1 MKRTQVRERERI
13 DIEKP
18 QGHYCFACGTANPIG
33 LNLQFYRLDDTV
45 CSDICLNK
53 YHEGWE
59 NIAHGGIISTLLD
72 EVMSWTVMC
81 TKKTFFVTR
90 KMHVKYIRSVS
101 IEKPL
106 KVIGMLTDES
116 KPPKVTAKAEIR
128 DDTGSLLVRSSGEFV
143 LLPEEKLTTV
153 PETFKAEM
161 NALFGRLR

>member
-1 MKRTQVRERERI
+1 
-13 DIEKP
+13 
-18 QGHYCFACGTANPIG
+18 
-33 LNLQFYRLDDTV
+33 
-45 CSDICLNK
+45 
-53 YHEGWE
+53 
-59 NIAHGGIISTLLD
+59 
-72 EVMSWTVMC
+72 MSWTVMC

-106 KVIGMLTDES
+106 KVIGMLTGES